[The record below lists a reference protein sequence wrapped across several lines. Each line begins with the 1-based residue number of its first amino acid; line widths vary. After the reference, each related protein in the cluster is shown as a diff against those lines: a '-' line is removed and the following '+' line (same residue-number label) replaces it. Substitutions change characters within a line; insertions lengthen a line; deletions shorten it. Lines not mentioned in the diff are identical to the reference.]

1 MSTMDTESDCDEV
14 STEVTARAGSEMSF
28 ESYAAFIAARART
41 DVTYDI
47 EYYGAPV
54 VDRDA
59 TTVRCGA
66 ASA

>member
-1 MSTMDTESDCDEV
+1 MINDNDSNSDCDEI
-14 STEVTARAGSEMSF
+14 STEVTVRAGSEMSF

-54 VDRDA
+54 VDSNA
-59 TTVRCGA
+59 PTVRP
-66 ASA
+66 